1 MKRFGNVLSRVMFVG
16 LWSRVVVAFSYEL
29 WWQLVK
35 SCAGVWSR
43 VVVALGQELWWL
55 FVNACGGL
63 SSNVV
68 VTFG

>member
-1 MKRFGNVLSRVMFVG
+1 MVKGCG
-16 LWSRVVVAFSYEL
+16 AFSYEL
-29 WWQLVK
+29 WWLLVK
-35 SCAGVWSR
+35 SCAGDWSR